1 MTYGVIDVGSNTI
14 RLCIYNIEGDRI
26 ISLFNNKNTAGLI
39 DYVNDGELSGKGIK
53 KACDVLNS
61 QRYMA
66 AQAQVKELYVFATAF
81 LRNISNTGEA
91 VRRIKRKQALMWTYS
106 ADTMRRYST
115 LRALLT
121 PNTLKTESWWI

>member
-1 MTYGVIDVGSNTI
+1 MYIQYRGRQD
-14 RLCIYNIEGDRI
+14 NI
-26 ISLFNNKNTAGLI
+26 LFNNKNTAGLI

-66 AQAQVKELYVFATAF
+66 AQAQVKELYVFATAS

-91 VRRIKRKQALMWTYS
+91 VRRIKEETGLDVDVLSGYDEAIL
-106 ADTMRRYST
+106 DFE
-115 LRALLT
+115 ALLM